1 MHGEVTEFKR
11 LCATLAQHRR
21 GSVGEPLDTS
31 FLASWP
37 ASVQTSADFAGLVSA
52 AYQMWQENWKLDI
65 GFLLGYRR
73 DGAAHDF
80 DRLIYQ
86 LRTHQQHT
94 DNSEATARFTLWTRA
109 ACAGG
114 DPATADDWLS
124 CGTALMTELNAGVRV
139 LCQTAARGDRPFRS
153 AWRAKV
159 SETPEAAVT
168 RVADDLGLQLSQWRR
183 QKHALQVTNR
193 WKNYRLR
200 PGQDA
205 TGVLAS
211 FSPRRPSSPAW
222 TRCRAVTRTSS
233 PNLGCSAHPMQSPRC
248 TSPTPWPRSPVHQ
261 GTPTLSASR
270 RHGRSC
276 AHRLADLPH
285 RL

>member
-37 ASVQTSADFAGLVSA
+37 ASVQNSADFAGLVTA

-73 DGAAHDF
+73 DGAARDF

-94 DNSEATARFTLWTRA
+94 DNSQATARFTLWTRA
-109 ACAGG
+109 ACGGG

-168 RVADDLGLQLSQWRR
+168 RVADELGLRLSQWQH
-183 QKHALQVTNR
+183 QKHALQVENR
-193 WKNYRLR
+193 WKNYHLR

-205 TGVLAS
+205 TDVLAS
-211 FSPRRPSSPAW
+211 FAEQALVARVDPLPCSYQDVLAELGMLGSPDAVSALHLAHAVAEITGASGDAYLKRLKETWAFLRP
-222 TRCRAVTRTSS
+222 
-233 PNLGCSAHPMQSPRC
+233 
-248 TSPTPWPRSPVHQ
+248 
-261 GTPTLSASR
+261 
-270 RHGRSC
+270 
-276 AHRLADLPH
+276 
-285 RL
+285 

>member
-52 AYQMWQENWKLDI
+52 AYQMWRENWKLDI

-109 ACAGG
+109 ACDGG
-114 DPATADDWLS
+114 DPATTDDWLS
-124 CGTALMTELNAGVRV
+124 CGTALITELNAGIRV

-168 RVADDLGLQLSQWRR
+168 RVADDLGLRLSQRQR
-183 QKHALQVTNR
+183 QKHALQIGNR

-205 TGVLAS
+205 TDVLAS
-211 FSPRRPSSPAW
+211 FAEQSLVARVDPLPCSYQDVLAELGILGSLNAVSALHLAHAVAEITSAQGDAYLKRLKETWAFLRP
-222 TRCRAVTRTSS
+222 
-233 PNLGCSAHPMQSPRC
+233 
-248 TSPTPWPRSPVHQ
+248 
-261 GTPTLSASR
+261 
-270 RHGRSC
+270 
-276 AHRLADLPH
+276 
-285 RL
+285 

>member
-1 MHGEVTEFKR
+1 MHVEVTEFKG

-21 GSVGEPLDTS
+21 GAVGEPLDTS
-31 FLASWP
+31 FLTSWP

-52 AYQMWQENWKLDI
+52 AYQMWRENWKLDI
-65 GFLLGYRR
+65 GFLLGHRR
-73 DGAAHDF
+73 DGAARDF

-86 LRTHQQHT
+86 LRTSQQHT

-109 ACAGG
+109 ACAGS

-139 LCQTAARGDRPFRS
+139 LCQTAARGDRSFRS

-168 RVADDLGLQLSQWRR
+168 RVAADLGLQLNQWQR
-183 QKHALQVTNR
+183 QNHARQVAGR

-200 PGQDA
+200 PGEDA
-205 TGVLAS
+205 TDVLAS
-211 FSPRRPSSPAW
+211 FAEEALISRVDPLPCSYQDVLAELGMLGSPDAVSALHLAHAVAEITTASGDAYLKRLKETWAFLRP
-222 TRCRAVTRTSS
+222 
-233 PNLGCSAHPMQSPRC
+233 
-248 TSPTPWPRSPVHQ
+248 
-261 GTPTLSASR
+261 
-270 RHGRSC
+270 
-276 AHRLADLPH
+276 
-285 RL
+285 

>member
-1 MHGEVTEFKR
+1 MHAEVTELKG
-11 LCATLAQHRR
+11 LCATLTQHRR

-52 AYQMWQENWKLDI
+52 AYQMWHENWKLDI

-73 DGAAHDF
+73 DGAARDF
-80 DRLIYQ
+80 DLLIRQ

-94 DNSEATARFTLWTRA
+94 DNPAATARFTLWTRA

-114 DPATADDWLS
+114 DPATVDDWLS
-124 CGTALMTELNAGVRV
+124 CGMALMIELNAGVRV
-139 LCQTAARGDRPFRS
+139 LCQTAARGDRSFRL

-168 RVADDLGLQLSQWRR
+168 RVADDLGLRLSQWQH
-183 QKHALQVTNR
+183 QKHALQVANR

-200 PGQDA
+200 PGQA
-205 TGVLAS
+205 AAGILAS
-211 FSPRRPSSPAW
+211 FAEEALVARVDPLPCSYEDVLAELGTLGSPDAVSALHLAHAVAEITSTSGDAYLKRLKETWAFLRP
-222 TRCRAVTRTSS
+222 
-233 PNLGCSAHPMQSPRC
+233 
-248 TSPTPWPRSPVHQ
+248 
-261 GTPTLSASR
+261 
-270 RHGRSC
+270 
-276 AHRLADLPH
+276 
-285 RL
+285 